1 MSKHCHTFDVCFLD
15 LGGRDVGVAPE
26 PEGPASEPPAPISD
40 GPERSK

>member
-1 MSKHCHTFDVCFLD
+1 MSKHCHTFDVCFLG

-26 PEGPASEPPAPISD
+26 PEGPAAVSD